1 MNPVALPVDPAAQAA
16 RRQWLGGVAGAI
28 GLALAGP
35 ALLAGR
41 TAQAHVDAG
50 PVRPPVPAPRL
61 DIRWRDG
68 STSTL
73 AERLSGAVT
82 ALQTMFTACSATCPL
97 QGALFTLVER
107 ELARRPAA
115 TSTRPDGT
123 GPRLQLLSLS
133 IDPMT
138 DDPAALAQWLDRYE
152 AGPLWTAGA
161 PQVGQVDALLDFLR
175 ARSTG
180 IDRHTGQ
187 VYLFNPRAELA
198 LRTVDMPPPEQVL
211 ALLDGLARVSV
222 ASRRSVAS
230 TR

>member
-1 MNPVALPVDPAAQAA
+1 MKPVALPVHPEVQPA
-16 RRQWLGGVAGAI
+16 RRQWLGSVAGAI
-28 GLALAGP
+28 GLALGAP
-35 ALLAGR
+35 ALLTGR
-41 TAQAHVDAG
+41 SARAHVDAG

-61 DIRWRDG
+61 EIRWQDG

-97 QGALFTLVER
+97 QGALFTMVER
-107 ELARRPAA
+107 ELGRRRAGSAPQPAG
-115 TSTRPDGT
+115 D
-123 GPRLQLLSLS
+123 GPRLQLISLS

-138 DDPAALAQWLDRYE
+138 DDPAALAQWLARYQ

-161 PQVGQVDALLDFLR
+161 PQLAQIDALFDFLR

-198 LRTVDMPPPEQVL
+198 LRTVDMPPPEQVVM
-211 ALLDGLARVSV
+211 LLDGLARVS
-222 ASRRSVAS
+222 
-230 TR
+230 